1 MRKTPNSKPT
11 RRSSAPS
18 AKSAPR
24 SKQQPAKTETI
35 LLAVTGM
42 SPAIL
47 TETLWALAQE
57 QPPIIPDKIRVIT
70 TGTGKECIEREL
82 FSPSP
87 DFGASTA
94 WDTLRTLLLRGKQ
107 DSASRLLLDEIQTI
121 KIPDAKSGRTKP
133 LDDIRTVQDNE
144 AAADFLLDEVRRIT
158 ENPDT
163 TLIASMAGGR
173 KTLGALLYACVSLIG
188 RAQDRLTHVLVT
200 EPFENP
206 GLSPRFY
213 FPKQP
218 ASVHQIRDQK
228 TGNVRQVKSTDARV
242 TLVDVPFVRLRELFP
257 RQLGRFPGRFN
268 ALVKMYSQRIGE
280 INLPKVKLLQDRS
293 AIIVDGIAVEI
304 APREYSL
311 YAYMLDRVKRNAS
324 TNILQ
329 KDCLD
334 ELKAFLPKWA
344 EAFDLMSFQRT
355 AADTWKGAIEEDLRK
370 QFSSLRTKCKNAGLT
385 AQIANLL
392 PVKGRFGINVRI
404 PED

>member
-1 MRKTPNSKPT
+1 VRLLFGES
-11 RRSSAPS
+11 
-18 AKSAPR
+18 
-24 SKQQPAKTETI
+24 EFI

-47 TETLWALAQE
+47 TETLWALAHE

-87 DFGASTA
+87 DFGGATA
-94 WDTLRTLLLRGKQ
+94 WDALRTLLLRGKQ
-107 DSASRLLLDEIQTI
+107 ESAPRLLLDEIQTI
-121 KIPDAKSGRTKP
+121 KVPDAKSGRTKP
-133 LDDIRTVQDNE
+133 LDDIRSVQDNE

-206 GLSPRFY
+206 ALAPRFY

-218 ASVHQIRDQK
+218 SSVHQIRDPK
-228 TGNVRQVKSTDARV
+228 TGNVRKIKSTEARV
-242 TLVDVPFVRLRELFP
+242 ELVDVPFVRLRELFP
-257 RQLGRFPGRFN
+257 DQIGKFPGRFN
-268 ALVKMYSQRIGE
+268 ALVDMYSGRITE
-280 INLPKVKLLQDRS
+280 ISIPEVRLLQDRS
-293 AIIVDGIAVEI
+293 AMAVNGVTVEI
-304 APREYSL
+304 APREYAL
-311 YAYMLDRVKRNAS
+311 YAYMLDRVRRKAP

-344 EAFDLMSFQRT
+344 EPFDLMSFQRDV
-355 AADTWKGAIEEDLRK
+355 AVKWSSPIEDDLRK
-370 QFSSLRTKCKNAGLT
+370 QFSSIRTKCKNAGLT
-385 AQIANLL
+385 AHISNLL
-392 PVKGRFGINVRI
+392 PLKVRFGINVRGI
-404 PED
+404 